1 MRPPLKRPF
10 ARRAL
15 NAALALAALAAVG
28 LPARAAAPVI
38 TNGFVTSFDGT
49 QIHYNLFQPTVAS
62 ASKRVPIIFIGPGW
76 SSAGATEATGLIG
89 GLLDAG
95 FGVLT
100 WDPRGFGTSG
110 GEANVD
116 SQDFE
121 VRDVQK
127 LIDLAARLP
136 WVRTDRRGDP
146 RMGMAGG
153 SYGGGIQLMT
163 AAADRRVDTIIPSIT
178 WNDLPQA
185 LMPNGVVRL
194 AWDALLFGVGVEGGV
209 LPGLASPNGPETGAL
224 APEIIQGFVEATAFS
239 EWTAET
245 RAWFADR
252 STAKYIN
259 GGTTLRGRKVP
270 GIRVPTLLLQ
280 GVNDTLFPLNHA
292 ITTFNQIRR
301 NGVVAKMIFFCG
313 GLLEGETAHAANLA
327 GSSCDGGGAAAV
339 AHTHGRQ
346 ISWFRHY
353 LLGDKRASTGPAL
366 DYQTQ
371 DGSWHAA
378 GALPKSWMISAG
390 EGMVVNGVVPTSG
403 VVIASTPAQDGVRI
417 PIKDGPF
424 LALGVPR
431 VSGTVTGIGPD
442 ARLFFRLLDV
452 DAEGKAVVVDD
463 QSMPMRFHDLSSRP
477 QRFSL
482 DMAGVAWSVAAGHRL
497 LLEVTSTS
505 LEFESSRTPA
515 VVEFAASVAV
525 PRILSTR

>member
-1 MRPPLKRPF
+1 
-10 ARRAL
+10 
-15 NAALALAALAAVG
+15 
-28 LPARAAAPVI
+28 
-38 TNGFVTSFDGT
+38 
-49 QIHYNLFQPTVAS
+49 
-62 ASKRVPIIFIGPGW
+62 
-76 SSAGATEATGLIG
+76 
-89 GLLDAG
+89 
-95 FGVLT
+95 
-100 WDPRGFGTSG
+100 
-110 GEANVD
+110 
-116 SQDFE
+116 
-121 VRDVQK
+121 
-127 LIDLAARLP
+127 
-136 WVRTDRRGDP
+136 
-146 RMGMAGG
+146 
-153 SYGGGIQLMT
+153 
-163 AAADRRVDTIIPSIT
+163 
-178 WNDLPQA
+178 
-185 LMPNGVVRL
+185 
-194 AWDALLFGVGVEGGV
+194 
-209 LPGLASPNGPETGAL
+209 
-224 APEIIQGFVEATAFS
+224 
-239 EWTAET
+239 
-245 RAWFADR
+245 
-252 STAKYIN
+252 
-259 GGTTLRGRKVP
+259 
-270 GIRVPTLLLQ
+270 
-280 GVNDTLFPLNHA
+280 
-292 ITTFNQIRR
+292 
-301 NGVVAKMIFFCG
+301 
-313 GLLEGETAHAANLA
+313 
-327 GSSCDGGGAAAV
+327 
-339 AHTHGRQ
+339 Q